1 MDKFTTLDVLIRSD
15 VAPGFPELFSDFLFD
30 KLCSVCDSKETC
42 GLKVLRLNDEKLIN
56 WLKSGVDRI
65 CEAAREIIHPVQ
77 SLQLRAILSN
87 SCGDSAV
94 ASFYAESVHEFL
106 IDYFLD
112 SAAASALTD
121 GNLDTS
127 AIQNLA
133 FQIVA
138 DKLPGQFIDKLLT
151 SLGLVTISNVDKGNI
166 QEQSVVAKKPR
177 FSNSNF
183 HGPTLDCSKR
193 ISTSNPA
200 STQSTARAKLLKKAQ
215 GSKSLMSFF
224 GKK

>member
-15 VAPGFPELFSDFLFD
+15 MAPGFPELFSDCLFD

-42 GLKVLRLNDEKLIN
+42 GLKVLRLNDEKLID

-65 CEAAREIIHPVQ
+65 CEAAQEIIHPAQ
-77 SLQLRAILSN
+77 SLQLRAILST

-94 ASFYAESVHEFL
+94 ASFYAENST
-106 IDYFLD
+106 
-112 SAAASALTD
+112 AASALTD

-127 AIQNLA
+127 ALQNLA

-138 DKLPGQFIDKLLT
+138 DKLPGQFIDKLFA

-177 FSNSNF
+177 FSNSDF
-183 HGPTLDCSKR
+183 HGPTLDYSKR
-193 ISTSNPA
+193 TSTSNPA